1 GDWIVPATEW
11 FSTQHIDTR
20 IADALDNNQPVM
32 LSTSV
37 LTDDPAEPMHVYSVE
52 SIIGTGSDATV
63 TLRNPWGPG
72 SNLPPVFDMRLGDL

>member
-1 GDWIVPATEW
+1 
-11 FSTQHIDTR
+11 

-37 LTDDPAEPMHVYSVE
+37 LTDDPAAPMHVYSVE
-52 SIIGTGSDATV
+52 SIIGTGSDATG

-72 SNLPPVFDMRLGDL
+72 SNLPPVFDMRLGDLIGTNPLGGLGLGPTGMINI